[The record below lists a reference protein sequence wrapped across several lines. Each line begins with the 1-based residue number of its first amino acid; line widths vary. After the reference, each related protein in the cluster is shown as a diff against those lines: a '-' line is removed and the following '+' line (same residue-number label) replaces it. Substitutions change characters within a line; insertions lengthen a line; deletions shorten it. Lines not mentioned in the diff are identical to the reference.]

1 MKKIFFSLLA
11 VAALTSCAKTEA
23 VYMED
28 QAEIKIKPATALATK
43 ANQLAAIDGTEYPVA
58 ENFDVYG
65 YWANLPAGSEFT
77 TTDGV
82 TTYLGKDGAVEF
94 TNKGN
99 YWGGT
104 TTYYW
109 PKNGSLR
116 FAAYSPSNL
125 NMTHNL
131 DTDTYTVTGYEH
143 PTTTA
148 TTWDLLVAPTSKSY
162 TAMTAAENV
171 SVVFEHAL
179 SWITVKVVAKDA
191 EAAKAFDIKKV
202 TINDV
207 VNVADFEAVMSGE
220 KAMTWTLTDTKV
232 AYEVFNGSQAV
243 TETATVIETTKD
255 GTVII
260 PQPTTTI
267 TVDYKQNALEGTPA
281 LDNQQV
287 TVDLVLDA
295 ENTPWKP
302 GKHYVYTLVFGLD
315 EILIN
320 PDVVDWDDV
329 IVNEVQVGKTT
340 VYSANQ
346 LAEALTADAEN
357 IEVVLFDDID
367 LPISSLGQQTG
378 GSGEYKLG
386 SENTKNITIDLNGNT
401 LNVTTTYWSNLGAKN
416 ADAVIT
422 IKNGTMTS
430 SQASG
435 TWNSYDLCFSNCN
448 YVIEDV
454 VFEKAIALEGKNYT
468 LKNVTINETH
478 DYYAMWISAKGLNVT
493 IDGLTVNSD
502 GRGIKIDEQYVSAPA
517 HVTLNVANAE
527 FNTVKKAAIV
537 VKSVAGATVNLENV
551 DITNVAADA
560 DFTVW
565 VDENSAEYADKV
577 VVTGGLCKVEGAA
590 ATTVHTA
597 ADLSTLA
604 EMINDNAEYAE
615 MEIVLGSDIDLATLA
630 PATRSALVSN
640 WTPVGTSEN
649 PFKGTFDGNGY
660 TIKNLALVETEA
672 KEGKAYIG
680 FFGYAQDATIKNV
693 TFENV
698 YINIPCLDIDHSQG
712 HIGAVAGSLEG
723 TSTIENVTVKGDIF
737 VEATPSANGASRVAV
752 VVGGNAYGNVTI
764 KNVHV
769 IANEGSYLMANN
781 NTGAI
786 AGQLQGKTVYEN
798 CSSNIDVTVNKF
810 FAGGIVGLAGTND
823 EFINCHTTGNIAVV
837 AGRAG
842 RANDHYRVGG
852 IAGGW
857 ADGPKNVCT
866 LTNCSYTGKI
876 SGKNSDGSVAEP
888 LDYMGYVGR
897 GYTLTNC
904 AGSKVVIDGIC
915 FVQKYNNAA
924 EGGFG
929 IYDVTGANGENVV
942 MVSTAEELNNL
953 SASNALVILNADIDF
968 QGAAMTKP
976 IQLWGNSTFD
986 GNGHKISNV
995 KTAVQGGYAT
1005 SLFRG
1010 DANPGNKVV
1019 KNLVIENLTTPA
1031 GYSYASAIWSDLQ
1044 GANIEID
1051 NVTINNATIE
1061 ANGTIGGFVGFVSGS
1076 TTSVVIKNSSINNS
1090 NLNGGEADHKRGA
1103 VVGRAYGCA
1112 VTCEGVVVNNVK
1124 INGTSATTS
1133 TLVGDKGYT
1142 GTVTV
1147 K

>member
-1 MKKIFFSLLA
+1 MKKIFYSLLA
-11 VAALTSCAKTEA
+11 VAALASCAKTEA

-28 QAEIKIKPATALATK
+28 NAEIKIKPATALATK
-43 ANQLAAIDGTEYPVA
+43 ANVLAAIDGTEYPVA
-58 ENFDVYG
+58 ENFDVYA

-77 TTDGV
+77 TADGV
-82 TTYLGKDGAVEF
+82 TKYLGETGAVEF

-116 FAAYSPSNL
+116 FAAYSPSNV
-125 NMTHNL
+125 NMAHDL
-131 DTDTYTVTGYEH
+131 DTDTYTVTGYEQ
-143 PTTTA
+143 PATTA

-260 PQPTTTI
+260 PQSTTTI

-367 LPISSLGQQTG
+367 LPISSLGQITG

-386 SENTKNITIDLNGNT
+386 SENTKNITIDLNGKT

-430 SQASG
+430 SQATG
-435 TWNSYDLCFSNCN
+435 TWNSYDLSFSNCN
-448 YVIEDV
+448 YVFEDV
-454 VFEKAIALEGKNYT
+454 VFEKAVALCSADKSIN

-478 DYYAMWISAKGLNVT
+478 DYYAMWISAKGQNVT

-517 HVTLNVANAE
+517 HVTLNVSNAT
-527 FNTVKKAAIV
+527 FKTAKKAAIV
-537 VKSVAGATVNLENV
+537 VKSVEGATVTLSNV
-551 DITNVAADA
+551 NIDEVAADT
-560 DFTVW
+560 DFAVW
-565 VDENSAEYADKV
+565 VDENSAAYADKV
-577 VVTGGLCKVEGAA
+577 VVNGGLGKVEGSN
-590 ATTVHTA
+590 T
-597 ADLSTLA
+597 
-604 EMINDNAEYAE
+604 
-615 MEIVLGSDIDLATLA
+615 VLGS
-630 PATRSALVSN
+630 
-640 WTPVGTSEN
+640 
-649 PFKGTFDGNGY
+649 
-660 TIKNLALVETEA
+660 ETEA
-672 KEGKAYIG
+672 L
-680 FFGYAQDATIKNV
+680 V
-693 TFENV
+693 
-698 YINIPCLDIDHSQG
+698 L
-712 HIGAVAGSLEG
+712 
-723 TSTIENVTVKGDIF
+723 
-737 VEATPSANGASRVAV
+737 
-752 VVGGNAYGNVTI
+752 
-764 KNVHV
+764 
-769 IANEGSYLMANN
+769 
-781 NTGAI
+781 
-786 AGQLQGKTVYEN
+786 
-798 CSSNIDVTVNKF
+798 
-810 FAGGIVGLAGTND
+810 
-823 EFINCHTTGNIAVV
+823 
-837 AGRAG
+837 
-842 RANDHYRVGG
+842 
-852 IAGGW
+852 
-857 ADGPKNVCT
+857 
-866 LTNCSYTGKI
+866 
-876 SGKNSDGSVAEP
+876 
-888 LDYMGYVGR
+888 
-897 GYTLTNC
+897 
-904 AGSKVVIDGIC
+904 
-915 FVQKYNNAA
+915 
-924 EGGFG
+924 
-929 IYDVTGANGENVV
+929 
-942 MVSTAEELNNL
+942 VSTADELNNL
-953 SASNALVILNADIDF
+953 KATNAYVILTADIDF

-976 IQLWGNSTFD
+976 IEIWKNSTFD

-995 KTAVQGGYAT
+995 TTAVQGGYAT

-1019 KNLVIENLTTPA
+1019 KNLVIDNLTTPA

-1051 NVTINNATIE
+1051 NVTINNATID
-1061 ANGTIGGFVGFVSGS
+1061 AKGTIGGFVGFVSAGS
-1076 TTSVVIKNSSINNS
+1076 TSVVIKNSSINNS
-1090 NLNGGEADHKRGA
+1090 TLNGGEAEHKRGA
-1103 VVGRAYGCA
+1103 VVGRAYGCT
-1112 VTCEGVVVNNVK
+1112 VTCDNVVVNNVN
-1124 INGTSATTS
+1124 INGAAATTS